1 MFMVGLRRLD
11 GMPDAE
17 KSIFMHNLRLHLSRQ
32 ETFSQMGGNVNNKLL
47 FAEMYVRF
55 HKEYIP
61 SQTNDWNIAYF
72 KVATFDVIKAK

>member
-1 MFMVGLRRLD
+1 MFVVGLRRVD
-11 GMPDAE
+11 GMQDADKE
-17 KSIFMHNLRLHLSRQ
+17 AFMHNLRLHQLRQ
-32 ETFSQMGGNVNNKLL
+32 ETLSQTGGNDDTKLL

-72 KVATFDVIKAK
+72 KVATFDVIKTK